1 MASRLLTSLCLT
13 SRACRKTE
21 ARPTSGEVKQSM
33 ACFPFTR
40 TWRRALRRLPLPASA
55 VSPADTRPSC
65 GRCFSFR
72 YGQRLLSFAAIRF
85 SRRTTIGPPDFTPE
99 SPGTTSMKIRTTR
112 SEDFDAIRALLAE
125 NQLPVTDARARTS
138 KTNPLFLQPAK
149 AQISA
154 APLTQWS
161 KEDVKQAH

>member
-1 MASRLLTSLCLT
+1 
-13 SRACRKTE
+13 
-21 ARPTSGEVKQSM
+21 
-33 ACFPFTR
+33 
-40 TWRRALRRLPLPASA
+40 
-55 VSPADTRPSC
+55 
-65 GRCFSFR
+65 
-72 YGQRLLSFAAIRF
+72 
-85 SRRTTIGPPDFTPE
+85 
-99 SPGTTSMKIRTTR
+99 MKIRTTR